1 MEDVQLARARAKLRR
16 LMKRALEGA
25 AISSNTQATVPG
37 AIILLG
43 PPRARKG
50 TQAKR
55 ITAEY

>member
-1 MEDVQLARARAKLRR
+1 
-16 LMKRALEGA
+16 MKRVLEGA
-25 AISSNTQATVPG
+25 AISSNTHATVPG

-43 PPRARKG
+43 PPGAEKG